1 MEQTVHT
8 NTDLNGKLTATQH
21 RQVFHW
27 ILYRSEW
34 FWAMMS
40 SLSSEQVMSAL
51 WMVCVLCVCV
61 RVCVWSGAGCPR
73 VVAHSVPHPRL
84 WMYSSETRRVQTMQ
98 DVFWAADV
106 FHICTGVTWSRDITR
121 THQEGFNHT
130 TTKQTTTNCIDLDLA
145 CSTLSLF
152 FILFFPLGFLLS
164 VWSGHQSIRQEGKSC
179 FSFKE
184 AASSPQSQTG
194 FSDSTAALSLTVTGS
209 RPRALETGCVMFE
222 SCSVTSDASQGSTV
236 RGGTDAE
243 GTDGVQNTVF
253 FFSFLYCNHESAL
266 AKSTGFFFDVFLSFI
281 CFFFLKDKDSRCI
294 LIFWFSD
301 KRQNSGELVVN
312 VKKNN

>member
-152 FILFFPLGFLLS
+152 FFLFFPLGFYSPFDLD
-164 VWSGHQSIRQEGKSC
+164 IR
-179 FSFKE
+179 
-184 AASSPQSQTG
+184 ASDKKGNP
-194 FSDSTAALSLTVTGS
+194 
-209 RPRALETGCVMFE
+209 
-222 SCSVTSDASQGSTV
+222 
-236 RGGTDAE
+236 
-243 GTDGVQNTVF
+243 
-253 FFSFLYCNHESAL
+253 
-266 AKSTGFFFDVFLSFI
+266 VFL
-281 CFFFLKDKDSRCI
+281 LKRRLPPLKVKLGSAT
-294 LIFWFSD
+294 
-301 KRQNSGELVVN
+301 RQPRWVWRWRGVDLVR
-312 VKKNN
+312 